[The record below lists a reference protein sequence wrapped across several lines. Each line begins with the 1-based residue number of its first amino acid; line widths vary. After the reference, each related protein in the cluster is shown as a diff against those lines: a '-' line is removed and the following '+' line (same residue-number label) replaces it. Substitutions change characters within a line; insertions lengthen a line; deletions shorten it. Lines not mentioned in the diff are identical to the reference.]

1 MFLENLTNLIIDRN
15 KLAGEIGEL
24 IAERDAIGGRIG
36 VLRDRLMELND
47 EIEYAKTEEEHEEKV
62 KAWEFEEAL
71 ESNDYSLLAREYRR
85 LNKEINKWRKCREGG
100 YKDGDQCFSIVKLR
114 EERRRVGDK
123 LLEIERC
130 EQAGVAI

>member
-1 MFLENLTNLIIDRN
+1 MFLENLTNLVKDRN

-85 LNKEINKWRKCREGG
+85 LNKEIYDGRKRGWYTFMENTSYPSEGEVR
-100 YKDGDQCFSIVKLR
+100 QQ
-114 EERRRVGDK
+114 RRDVGDK

-130 EQAGVAI
+130 EQA